1 MGGHQ
6 IVQGDSSTEGAWA
19 HVWLYRIEGDL
30 VNARYWYRRPQ
41 VICAR
46 KGRRLQRFFWGADPS
61 NLTSWV
67 LPPH

>member
-30 VNARYWYRRPQ
+30 VNARYWYRQAQRDKAAGDLREEGKT
-41 VICAR
+41 IAAFLL
-46 KGRRLQRFFWGADPS
+46 GR
-61 NLTSWV
+61 
-67 LPPH
+67 